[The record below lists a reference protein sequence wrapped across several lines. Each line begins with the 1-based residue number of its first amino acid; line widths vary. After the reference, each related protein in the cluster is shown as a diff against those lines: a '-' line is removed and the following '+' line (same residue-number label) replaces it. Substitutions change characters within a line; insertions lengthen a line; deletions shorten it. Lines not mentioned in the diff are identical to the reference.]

1 MQSDTSTAYTIIRS
15 ISHVAITVKGELK
28 RLAGKQTDAT
38 NSGMTPDI
46 PTPAQI
52 VQALPLV
59 ALIIGPDER
68 ITVANGHAR
77 SLLGQE
83 IVGRHCITGLR
94 QPNIL
99 DAIETVFRTK
109 TKQESRYLGRDSG
122 RDTTFRVNIAPIETG
137 KGTSVLITFED
148 LTDIEDAGKM
158 RRDFVANVSH
168 ELKTP
173 LTALMGFIET
183 LRGPARNDPKA
194 QDRFLSIMEQEAT
207 RMSQLVSDL
216 LSLSKVEENERI
228 RPVQP
233 VNLDAI
239 LNSTILALA
248 PVAEKA
254 AVAVTTHFP
263 PTVPLIPGDENQ
275 LRQVFRNLIEN
286 AIKYGARGGKI
297 DVIIDEAQESALLRG
312 QGITVRVRDYGE
324 GIAAHHIA
332 RLTERFYRVDSH
344 RSREVGGTGLGLAI
358 VKHII
363 SRHRGRLRINSVVNE
378 GTEFAVIL
386 PVE

>member
-254 AVAVTTHFP
+254 AVAVTAHFP

>member
-1 MQSDTSTAYTIIRS
+1 MQSDTPTAYTIIRS

>member
-1 MQSDTSTAYTIIRS
+1 MQSDTPTAYTIIRS
-15 ISHVAITVKGELK
+15 ISHVAITFKGELK

-77 SLLGQE
+77 ALLGQE

-254 AVAVTTHFP
+254 SVTVTTHFP
-263 PTVPLIPGDENQ
+263 PTVPPIPGDENQ

>member
-233 VNLDAI
+233 VHLDAI

>member
-1 MQSDTSTAYTIIRS
+1 MQSDTPTAYTIIRS

-122 RDTTFRVNIAPIETG
+122 RDTTCRVNIAPIETG

-332 RLTERFYRVDSH
+332 RLTERFYRVYSH

>member
-1 MQSDTSTAYTIIRS
+1 MQSDTSTAYTIIQS

>member
-1 MQSDTSTAYTIIRS
+1 MQSDTPTAYTIIRS

-68 ITVANGHAR
+68 ITVANGLAR
-77 SLLGQE
+77 ALLGQE

>member
-1 MQSDTSTAYTIIRS
+1 
-15 ISHVAITVKGELK
+15 
-28 RLAGKQTDAT
+28 
-38 NSGMTPDI
+38 MTPDI

-137 KGTSVLITFED
+137 KGTSVIITLED

-254 AVAVTTHFP
+254 SVTITTHFP
-263 PTVPLIPGDENQ
+263 TAVPPIPGDENQ

>member
-68 ITVANGHAR
+68 ITVANGPAR
-77 SLLGQE
+77 SLVGQE

-254 AVAVTTHFP
+254 AVAVTAHFP

>member
-28 RLAGKQTDAT
+28 RLAGKQTNAT

-254 AVAVTTHFP
+254 AVAVTAHFP

>member
-1 MQSDTSTAYTIIRS
+1 
-15 ISHVAITVKGELK
+15 
-28 RLAGKQTDAT
+28 
-38 NSGMTPDI
+38 MTQND

-52 VQALPLV
+52 VQALPL
-59 ALIIGPDER
+59 ATLIIGPDER
-68 ITVANGHAR
+68 ITVANKQAR
-77 SLLGQE
+77 ALLGQE

-109 TKQESRYLGRDSG
+109 AKQESRYLGRNSG
-122 RDTTFRVNIAPIETG
+122 RDTTFRVNLAPIDTA
-137 KGTSVLITFED
+137 KGTSVLISFED

-194 QDRFLSIMEQEAT
+194 QDRFLSIMEQESA

-233 VNLDAI
+233 VALDAI
-239 LNSTILALA
+239 ITSTILALA
-248 PVAEKA
+248 PVAEKSSVKVNSQFA
-254 AVAVTTHFP
+254 P
-263 PTVPLIPGDENQ
+263 DLPTIPGDENQ

-286 AIKYGARGGKI
+286 AIKYGSRGGRV
-297 DVIIDEAQESALLRG
+297 DIIIEPPKENALLRG
-312 QGITVRVRDYGE
+312 QGITVRVRDFGE
-324 GIAAHHIA
+324 GIAQHHIA

-363 SRHRGRLRINSVVNE
+363 NRHRGRLRINSVLNE
-378 GTEFAVIL
+378 GSEFTVIL
-386 PVE
+386 PIE

>member
-1 MQSDTSTAYTIIRS
+1 MQSDTPTAYTIIRS

-263 PTVPLIPGDENQ
+263 PTVPPIPGDENQ

>member
-1 MQSDTSTAYTIIRS
+1 MQSDTPTAYTIIRS
-15 ISHVAITVKGELK
+15 ISHDAISVKGELK
-28 RLAGKQTDAT
+28 RLAGRQTDAT

-263 PTVPLIPGDENQ
+263 PTVPPIPGDENQ

-363 SRHRGRLRINSVVNE
+363 NRHRGRLRINSVVNE

>member
-1 MQSDTSTAYTIIRS
+1 MQSDTPTAYTIIRS
-15 ISHVAITVKGELK
+15 ISHVAITVRGELK

-83 IVGRHCITGLR
+83 IVGRHCITWLR